1 VIPKVG
7 QLLRWYDAH
16 VLVSACND
24 DTEINNDVGI
34 VKEVR
39 LDAVDLFDES
49 EHAYAVIIDWCKGP
63 HDSYHDCTEY
73 EESITDGEI
82 VVVISESR

>member
-7 QLLRWYDAH
+7 QLLRWYDDS

-34 VKEVR
+34 VKEVQLEGVNF
-39 LDAVDLFDES
+39 LDNDEYD
-49 EHAYAVIIDWCKGP
+49 YAVIIDWCKGP
-63 HDSYHDCTEY
+63 HSSYHDSEDY
-73 EESITDGEI
+73 EESIASGEI
-82 VVVISESR
+82 VVV

>member
-1 VIPKVG
+1 
-7 QLLRWYDAH
+7 LLRWFDH
-16 VLVSACND
+16 NWEMSPD
-24 DTEINNDVGI
+24 EDHDDVGI

-82 VVVISESR
+82 VVVE

>member
-7 QLLRWYDAH
+7 QLLRW
-16 VLVSACND
+16 VEQTVRTVGGD
-24 DTEINNDVGI
+24 DLGI

-73 EESITDGEI
+73 EESIANGDI
-82 VVVISESR
+82 VVV

>member
-1 VIPKVG
+1 MIPKVG
-7 QLLRWYDAH
+7 QLLRWYDDS

-39 LDAVDLFDES
+39 S
-49 EHAYAVIIDWCKGP
+49 EGYGEYAYAVIIDWCKGP
-63 HDSYHDCTEY
+63 HSSYHDCEEY
-73 EESITDGEI
+73 EESIGNGEI
-82 VVVISESR
+82 VVVV